1 MCDCCGKGQTHL
13 HGIDHVHD
21 HEHSHDHDHPHTHD
35 HEHEPGHHHHH
46 GPVITVI
53 EANQRPAGKSTSD

>member
-1 MCDCCGKGQTHL
+1 MCDCCGKGHTHV

-21 HEHSHDHDHPHTHD
+21 HEHPHD
-35 HEHEPGHHHHH
+35 HEHTHSLEHEHGHDHHYHH

-53 EANQRPAGKSTSD
+53 EATPRPAVKAKSD